1 MELIFCVKDNDIYPA
16 IARHQVFHLANSF
29 LKKTHGH
36 FYFTWLFKRMENT
49 FGFILV
55 EKHSRVISFGF

>member
-1 MELIFCVKDNDIYPA
+1 MELIFCVKDNDIYSA
-16 IARHQVFHLANSF
+16 IAQHQVFHLASS